1 MLIVILALFFGRTI
15 YGKALRATA
24 MNRTGARLMGIST
37 VMAGKLSF
45 LLAALIGAF
54 SGILIAPITTIYY
67 DTGFLIGL
75 KGFVGAIVGGAS
87 EEAER
92 SLAAYG
98 MHLGTAFQIIDDV
111 LDYSGAEV
119 ETGKHLGD
127 DLAEGKPTLPLIY
140 VMQHGNAEQAAC
152 VRHAIENGGR
162 DDFAAVLAAIRA
174 TGALDHAKKCAEA
187 EVALATQ
194 AIECLPASTYK
205 DSLLELC
212 LFAVARSF

>member
-1 MLIVILALFFGRTI
+1 MRVMQVLSEATNVIAEGEVLQLMNCHDADVDEARYLQVIRFKTAKLFE
-15 YGKALRATA
+15 
-24 MNRTGARLMGIST
+24 
-37 VMAGKLSF
+37 
-45 LLAALIGAF
+45 AAAQ
-54 SGILIAPITTIYY
+54 
-67 DTGFLIGL
+67 
-75 KGFVGAIVGGAS
+75 VGAIVGGAS
-87 EEAER
+87 EEVER
-92 SLAAYG
+92 SLANYG

-152 VRHAIENGGR
+152 VRRAIEDGGR